1 MGLLSASQSRM
12 ELARRHSA
20 VIAVGAGVAIGVVI
34 WAKRKRWVKVGHVES
49 LYVFPLKSGA
59 PIESD
64 SLKFESMGPKLD
76 EMIDR
81 GFAVAN
87 AGTYTVKDTHS
98 FPRLCLMSTNKVKNE
113 NGFPIVTLQSPDA
126 AEDLVFQLPK
136 DFSLEPPSSFAST
149 SIIGGQCSSVFDCGE
164 EAAGWL
170 SRVLK
175 KQESGL
181 RLIYHYKE
189 VSVRTH
195 SPQYVRPFGD
205 TMGPTYLPALSNAAP
220 YHLVTDSSVFDL
232 NRQMQN
238 NRDECVAL
246 NFRPNLVVKTLSEDP
261 YQEDRWKQVRIGNVE
276 LEFSLPDNRCLTVNY
291 NQRTAEKDD
300 RILKW
305 LKTNRR
311 TLNKKTEHKLGGP
324 AGIFGH
330 RYGLKQGTE
339 GEVKKGQEVW
349 AYISRF

>member
-1 MGLLSASQSRM
+1 MGQSM
-12 ELARRHSA
+12 ELARRPA
-20 VIAVGAGVAIGVVI
+20 TIVAIGAGLAVSLVI
-34 WAKRKRWVKVGHVES
+34 WAKRERWVKVGHVES

-98 FPRLCLMSTNKVKNE
+98 FPRLCLMSTNMVKDD
-113 NGFPIVTLQSPDA
+113 NGFLIVTLQSRDA
-126 AEDLVFQLPK
+126 AEDLVFKLPK

-181 RLIYHYKE
+181 RLIYLI
-189 VSVRTH
+189 T
-195 SPQYVRPFGD
+195 
-205 TMGPTYLPALSNAAP
+205 
-220 YHLVTDSSVFDL
+220 SSQTRL
-232 NRQMQN
+232 
-238 NRDECVAL
+238 
-246 NFRPNLVVKTLSEDP
+246 
-261 YQEDRWKQVRIGNVE
+261 
-276 LEFSLPDNRCLTVNY
+276 
-291 NQRTAEKDD
+291 
-300 RILKW
+300 
-305 LKTNRR
+305 
-311 TLNKKTEHKLGGP
+311 
-324 AGIFGH
+324 
-330 RYGLKQGTE
+330 
-339 GEVKKGQEVW
+339 
-349 AYISRF
+349 